1 MAAEAY
7 SITFSGH
14 GMIKGSFKLIS
25 VFVVASSLVYRGLI
39 RSSIVSYVD
48 FPNVQTNYSA
58 LSGTPEAI
66 YKTIGQCNLHKNI
79 TT

>member
-1 MAAEAY
+1 M
-7 SITFSGH
+7 T
-14 GMIKGSFKLIS
+14 KGSLELVSIYA
-25 VFVVASSLVYRGLI
+25 VASSWGRGGELGLLV
-39 RSSIVSYVD
+39 VSYVD
-48 FPNVQTNYSA
+48 SPNVETNYSA